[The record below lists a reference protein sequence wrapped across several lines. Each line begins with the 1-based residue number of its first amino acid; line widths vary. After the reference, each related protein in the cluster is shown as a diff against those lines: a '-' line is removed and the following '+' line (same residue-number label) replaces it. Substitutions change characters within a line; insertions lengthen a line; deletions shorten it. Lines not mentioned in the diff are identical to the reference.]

1 MIHRAL
7 LISFAIGRAA
17 GGSIALAACEEDPPG
32 DAGGQSGS
40 AGGGGGACPDGPPP
54 VFTISITAA
63 DGSVP
68 PDTSLAVTWS
78 AGSEPLF
85 VLSDSSTWRT
95 LEEGANVVCNV
106 DPKSPPSGPLE
117 ALVCRLWT
125 SGPTEIVVA
134 AQSYQSHTETLVPTV
149 SERCDGPL
157 PADVAVTLFHQL
169 DGGPP

>member
-1 MIHRAL
+1 VVGRAL
-7 LISFAIGRAA
+7 LISFAIGLAA
-17 GGSIALAACEEDPPG
+17 GGAIALAACEEGPPG
-32 DAGGQSGS
+32 GAGGQSGS
-40 AGGGGGACPDGPPP
+40 AGGGGGACPDGPQPM
-54 VFTISITAA
+54 FTISISAA
-63 DGSVP
+63 DGPVP

-85 VLSDSSTWRT
+85 VLSDSSTWAT
-95 LEEGANVVCNV
+95 LEDGANVVCNV
-106 DPKSPPSGPLE
+106 DPKDPPSGPLE

-134 AQSYQSHTETLVPTV
+134 AQSYQNHTETLVPTM

-157 PADVAVTLFHQL
+157 PEDVAVTLYRQL